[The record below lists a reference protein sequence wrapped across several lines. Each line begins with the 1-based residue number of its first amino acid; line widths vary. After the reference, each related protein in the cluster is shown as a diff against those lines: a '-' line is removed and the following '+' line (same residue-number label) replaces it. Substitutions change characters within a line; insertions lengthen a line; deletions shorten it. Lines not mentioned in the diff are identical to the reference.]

1 MTSPTALPRLIGEAV
16 NAERVRLARDLHD
29 GAQQRIVHT
38 LVVLKLAQRALRTG
52 DRSAEALV
60 REAIEHARQANAE
73 LRELA
78 HGTLPADLTRRGL
91 RAAVEALASRVP
103 LPVAVDVSVGRLAP
117 AIEGHAYFI
126 IAEALTNVSKHAR
139 ASAVAVHAGVHG
151 DVLRLEVRDNGI
163 GGAHREGGSG
173 LRGLED
179 RVRSLHGTL
188 RLTSPPGRGTLIV
201 ARLPLAAGEPP

>member
-16 NAERVRLARDLHD
+16 TAERVRLARDLHD
-29 GAQQRIVHT
+29 GAQQRLVHT

-60 REAIEHARQANAE
+60 CEAIEQARQANAE
-73 LRELA
+73 LRDLA
-78 HGTLPADLTRRGL
+78 HGTQPADLTRRGL
-91 RAAVEALASRVP
+91 RAAVDALASRVP
-103 LPVAVDVSVGRLAP
+103 LPVSVDVSVDRLAP

-126 IAEALTNVSKHAR
+126 LAEALTNVSKHSR
-139 ASAVAVHAGVHG
+139 ASLVAVHAGVYG
-151 DVLRLEVRDNGI
+151 DVLHLEVRDDGI

-188 RLTSPPGRGTLIV
+188 CLTSPPGRGTLIV
-201 ARLPLAAGEPP
+201 AQLPLDT